1 MNIRGQETKQD
12 VIDEMCKLL
21 AIGPYPVGIGSTE
34 SAVFL
39 REVATYFAIGIE
51 SASTKPVIAETIV
64 LKAGLA
70 WTPECDSRSS
80 SSGGGSTVTL
90 AGLKRLLQAV
100 KILLTSSRASAE
112 TESAFVIDIQ
122 PDASALK
129 LFKSLSFTPWYALG
143 EFVDN
148 SITSALKNYQLLK
161 NNFGE
166 EYVLRV
172 GISFDYTDQSLT
184 IVDNAAG
191 ITRSDFARAMKTS
204 EPPEDSSVGL
214 GLHGVGMKA
223 AAFWWGRI
231 LEIQTQ
237 PLDEPNGWSIR
248 IDLDSLEAGSSGLA
262 KVEPIEHQSQVGTRI
277 KIYGLWNGVPKGK
290 TPSAIKRY
298 LPSIYRS
305 FLSDLRSND
314 EMKMVLTYQ
323 SDELRYTAPSILNA
337 PFWPNPNGPLD
348 GSKDLLWRDEV
359 EIVLSDGKV
368 VAGWIAILEKMSRDL
383 SGFFLHYRGKGV
395 AGVVPSADGEV
406 LDGDIRSSSY
416 KPKEIFGQ
424 SGSYRDQSFVGEF
437 DVSQFGKTITTDS
450 VMWTPEE
457 EAEFV
462 NLLLAYLQN
471 PAKSYWDQASNMRR
485 RSRPTHDITSDS
497 EVISALT
504 SQVSDQLKKF
514 GFSHETAPTLDQVLE
529 EEEVEHQT
537 ESNCENFTI
546 SDKEL
551 HEHDFEVQLTND
563 PTQPFLRV
571 KEDSVRNTH
580 RILVN
585 LNHPALATLPPIHG
599 PLRKLVV
606 LWALSVGVAEVFL
619 EGPERNRVR
628 SKMNDLLNK
637 FGGVIE

>member
-1 MNIRGQETKQD
+1 MDNAGNETKQD
-12 VIDEMCKLL
+12 LIDAICKLL
-21 AIGPYPVGIGSTE
+21 NIGSYPVGIGSTE
-34 SAVFL
+34 SAAFL
-39 REVATYFAIGIE
+39 REVATYLGVDIE
-51 SASTKPVIAETIV
+51 SVSTKPAIAETIV
-64 LKAGLA
+64 KQAGLS
-70 WTPECDSRSS
+70 WTSECDSRSS

-90 AGLKRLLQAV
+90 AGLKRLFQAV
-100 KILLTSSRASAE
+100 KILNTAKVSNERI
-112 TESAFVIDIQ
+112 ESAFVIDIQ

-148 SITSALKNYQLLK
+148 SITSALKNYQQLK
-161 NNFGE
+161 NKYGE
-166 EYVLRV
+166 EYELRV
-172 GISFDYTDQSLT
+172 GISFDSTDQSLT

-237 PLDEPNGWSIR
+237 PLDEPNAWNIR

-262 KVEPIEHQSQVGTRI
+262 KVEPIEHLGQVGTRI

-305 FLSDLRSND
+305 FLSDFGSTN
-314 EMKMVLTYQ
+314 EMTMVLTYQ
-323 SDELRYTAPSILNA
+323 GDALRYTAPSILSA
-337 PFWPNPNGPLD
+337 PFWPNPNGPAE

-368 VAGWIAILEKMSRDL
+368 VTGWIAILEKMSRDL
-383 SGFFLHYRGKGV
+383 SGLFLHYRGKGV
-395 AGVVPSADGEV
+395 AGVVPSADGEI
-406 LDGDIRSSSY
+406 LEGDVRSSSY

-457 EAEFV
+457 EGEFV
-462 NLLLAYLQN
+462 DLLLVYLQK
-471 PAKSYWDQASNMRR
+471 PAKNYWDQAANMRR
-485 RSRPTHDITSDS
+485 RNRPTRDVTSDS
-497 EVISALT
+497 EIVAELT

-514 GFSHETAPTLDQVLE
+514 GFSHETELTLDEVLD
-529 EEEVEHQT
+529 EEEVENQV
-537 ESNCENFTI
+537 EEDCENFTI

-551 HEHDFEVQLTND
+551 HEHEFEVQLIHD
-563 PTQPFLRV
+563 PSQSFLRV
-571 KEDSVRNTH
+571 NEDSVRNIH

-599 PLRKLVV
+599 PLRKLLV

-619 EGPERNRVR
+619 DGPERNRVR

-637 FGGVIE
+637 FGGVTE

>member
-1 MNIRGQETKQD
+1 MSNRAQETKQD
-12 VIDEMCKLL
+12 VIDEICNLL
-21 AIGPYPVGIGSTE
+21 DIGPYPVGIGSTE
-34 SAVFL
+34 SASFL
-39 REVATYFAIGIE
+39 REVATYFEIDIE
-51 SASTKPVIAETIV
+51 NSSTKPAIAESVV

-70 WTPECDSRSS
+70 WTSECDSRSS

-90 AGLKRLLQAV
+90 TGLKRLLQAV
-100 KILLTSSRASAE
+100 RALLATANATAE
-112 TESAFVIDIQ
+112 SENAFVIDIQ

-148 SITSALKNYQLLK
+148 SITSALKNHQQLRDRYGEDYELK
-161 NNFGE
+161 
-166 EYVLRV
+166 V
-172 GISFDYTDQSLT
+172 GISFDSAEQSLT

-191 ITRSDFARAMKTS
+191 ITRRDFARAMKTS
-204 EPPEDSSVGL
+204 EPPEDSTVGL
-214 GLHGVGMKA
+214 SLHGVGMKA
-223 AAFWWGRI
+223 AAFWWGRV

-262 KVEPIEHQSQVGTRI
+262 KVEPIEHQGDVGTKI

-305 FLSDLRSND
+305 FVSDYGSTDSMTMALF
-314 EMKMVLTYQ
+314 YQ
-323 SDELRYTAPSILNA
+323 GEPLRYTAPPILFS
-337 PFWPNPNGPLD
+337 PFWPNPNGPIE
-348 GSKDLLWRDEV
+348 GAKEVLWKDEV

-368 VAGWIAILEKMSRDL
+368 VSGWIAILEKMSRDL
-383 SGFFLHYRGKGV
+383 SGLFLHYRGKGV

-406 LDGDIRSSSY
+406 LDGDVRSSSY

-457 EAEFV
+457 ESEFV
-462 NLLLAYLQN
+462 GLLLEYLQSPN
-471 PAKSYWDQASNMRR
+471 KNYWDQAANMRR
-485 RSRPTHDITSDS
+485 RTRPAHDVVSDS
-497 EVISALT
+497 EIVSELT
-504 SQVSDQLKKF
+504 SKVSDQLKKF
-514 GFSHETAPTLDQVLE
+514 GFSHETEPTLDLVLAE
-529 EEEVEHQT
+529 EEFLNHEEGNFET
-537 ESNCENFTI
+537 FTI

-551 HEHDFEVQLTND
+551 HEHEFEVQLTND
-563 PTQPFLRV
+563 PAQPFLRV
-571 KEDSVRNTH
+571 HEDSVRNMH

-585 LNHPALATLPPIHG
+585 LNHPALASLPPIHG

-637 FGGVIE
+637 FGGVNE